1 VVQRHISV
9 VFFGACANTERARNV
24 SVDGETRA
32 AYACITFQGTHAS
45 PFRARMHHLS
55 GHAAAHVSP
64 SLPVTVPAAV
74 AVVAVA
80 VAVVVALVVV
90 VAGVGVS
97 VGCGNRGPS
106 DAAVSSVL
114 TERRA
119 RSGDLSLIIGLAPS
133 LVALVAPPLVAPPL
147 LPLLSPLLL
156 LRGGGT
162 LFAMSAKSFIEPYCR
177 ESPRELA
184 GSRKESMSS
193 SVSVVVESAERGGG
207 VGTNEAAEPPPPSAA
222 SAALHRGGGGG
233 ITPGRRGDGS
243 GAPPGNAGA
252 VIGRAPHM
260 LP

>member
-1 VVQRHISV
+1 
-9 VFFGACANTERARNV
+9 
-24 SVDGETRA
+24 
-32 AYACITFQGTHAS
+32 
-45 PFRARMHHLS
+45 MHHLS

-80 VAVVVALVVV
+80 VAVVVVALWVV

-162 LFAMSAKSFIEPYCR
+162 LFT
-177 ESPRELA
+177 L
-184 GSRKESMSS
+184 G
-193 SVSVVVESAERGGG
+193 
-207 VGTNEAAEPPPPSAA
+207 
-222 SAALHRGGGGG
+222 
-233 ITPGRRGDGS
+233 
-243 GAPPGNAGA
+243 
-252 VIGRAPHM
+252 
-260 LP
+260 